1 MLPYKT
7 EAGPRRQLKQ
17 QDKLRPP
24 ASAEQSDCDN
34 SFIIAAHT
42 FDYRQLCPDSALQ
55 WVGMTGGN
63 TGLIISRKLADMT
76 T

>member
-7 EAGPRRQLKQ
+7 EAEPGRQLKQ

-34 SFIIAAHT
+34 SFIIPAHT
-42 FDYRQLCPDSALQ
+42 SQYSPVVTRAKWAAL
-55 WVGMTGGN
+55 TGSN
-63 TGLIISRKLADMT
+63 TGHRTDNLSQIG
-76 T
+76 